1 MDPNQ
6 LAGHLHF
13 RPRPYWAC
21 PPSTLSASKPANGC
35 CFCDHITIAAAAAAR
50 CLILARRWVLPPP
63 AAC

>member
-1 MDPNQ
+1 VPAVDAIGVQ
-6 LAGHLHF
+6 AGD
-13 RPRPYWAC
+13 
-21 PPSTLSASKPANGC
+21 G